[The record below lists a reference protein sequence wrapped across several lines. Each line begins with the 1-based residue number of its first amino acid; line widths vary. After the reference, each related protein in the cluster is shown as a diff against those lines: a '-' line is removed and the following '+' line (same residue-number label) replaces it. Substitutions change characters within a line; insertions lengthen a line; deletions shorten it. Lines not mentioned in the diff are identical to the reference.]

1 MRGSAEDVADMIAYL
16 RDTLDDPEIG
26 EVEEYTLPEDA
37 YRNCGDA
44 AMVAA

>member
-26 EVEEYTLPEDA
+26 EVEEYPSPEDA

-44 AMVAA
+44 AMVAV